1 MATDS
6 TGCAGIDKVFEVHF
20 TMNNKLKDDRS
31 ADTLS
36 LGSIDIFCKAA
47 ELQSFTNAA
56 QALGVT
62 PAAVSR
68 SVGRLEQRLGAQL
81 FVRTTRLVRLTDA
94 GREFHEQ
101 CRQALAQIADAAR
114 VAAGQKQGASGLVR
128 VSVPTTYA
136 YCRLLP
142 ALPRFAQAYPEVR
155 LEIDI
160 SGRNVDF
167 VEDQFDVAIR
177 LGVHRDSRL
186 VVRRLEHAELGVF
199 ASPDYLARR
208 GTPAVVDDLR
218 GHDCIGFVMSGNNRL
233 MPWFFRV
240 DGADVE
246 RQVAGPFRLRQDPL
260 AMVRLAL
267 AGGGLCQTFG
277 YIVEDDVAQGRLVE
291 VLADCRGGP
300 RPISVLYLHSP
311 HLPARV
317 RAFVDFV
324 IDTLGGP
331 GLPGRAAGR

>member
-1 MATDS
+1 
-6 TGCAGIDKVFEVHF
+6 
-20 TMNNKLKDDRS
+20 MNNKLKNKDAEDNL
-31 ADTLS
+31 A
-36 LGSIDIFCKAA
+36 LGSVDIFCKAA

-68 SVGRLEQRLGAQL
+68 SVARLEQRLGAQL
-81 FVRTTRLVRLTDA
+81 FVRTTRVVRLTDA

-101 CRQALAQIADAAR
+101 CRHALAQIADAAR
-114 VAAGQKQGASGLVR
+114 VAAGQKKGASGLVR

-142 ALPRFAQAYPEVR
+142 ALPRFLQAYPDVK

-160 SGRNVDF
+160 SGRNIDF
-167 VEDQFDVAIR
+167 IEEQFDVAIR
-177 LGVHRDSRL
+177 LGMHRDSRL
-186 VVRRLEHAELGVF
+186 VVRRLEHADLGVY

-208 GTPAVVDDLR
+208 GLPRSVEDLR
-218 GHDCIGFVMSGNNRL
+218 DHDCIGFVMSSNNRL

-240 DGADVE
+240 DDADVE
-246 RQVAGPFRLRQDPL
+246 RMFAGPCRMRQDPL

-267 AGGGLCQTFG
+267 AGGGICQTFG
-277 YIVEDDVAQGRLVE
+277 YIVADDVAQGRLVE
-291 VLADCRGGP
+291 VLAEYRGSP
-300 RPISVLYLHSP
+300 RPISVLHLHGP

-317 RAFVDFV
+317 RVFVDFV
-324 IDTLGGP
+324 IDTFGGP
-331 GLPGRAAGR
+331 GPRGAASMRSECEA